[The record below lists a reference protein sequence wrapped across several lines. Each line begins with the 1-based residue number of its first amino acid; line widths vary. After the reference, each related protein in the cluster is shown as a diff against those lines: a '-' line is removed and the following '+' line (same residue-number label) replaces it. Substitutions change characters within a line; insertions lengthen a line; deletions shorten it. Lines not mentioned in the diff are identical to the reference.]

1 MSSSTITAGKFSFSE
16 LGLLYDLEPR
26 CTQSVIL
33 KRLLTPDQIS
43 VKFLRAQLAHY
54 SLKLSGNKDELEAR
68 IKKAITDGNLKSQ
81 PKELKEM
88 EKGLKAAF
96 EARGGGKDKGKVDKK
111 KKAPAAGKGKE
122 TTTMKKE
129 TLAKTTSAPTTTK
142 KEPPAK
148 RGSTATT
155 AKKKDAALHAAIAAA
170 TRRSNPSPNAL
181 KASPKPRI
189 AFADNLL
196 GTYTVTCDTFPT
208 YSSTLNLYRHSIEP
222 KITGS
227 IDLGEGTI
235 HALCTLDWLPMAKQS
250 RVPFSGGGH
259 KGEMEFSVG
268 KGGMRVKGR
277 IEGGPWGE
285 VEWIGVKT
293 GANEVDGR
301 DFMDVAW

>member
-1 MSSSTITAGKFSFSE
+1 MSSSTITAGKFSYSE

-26 CTQSVIL
+26 CTQSAIL
-33 KRLLTPDQIS
+33 KRLLTPDQVS
-43 VKFLRAQLAHY
+43 LKFLKAQLAHY

-68 IKKAITDGNLKSQ
+68 LKKAITDGNLKSQ
-81 PKELKEM
+81 PKELKDM

-96 EARGGGKDKGKVDKK
+96 EARGGGKDKGKVEKK
-111 KKAPAAGKGKE
+111 KKTSAAGKGKE
-122 TTTMKKE
+122 TTT
-129 TLAKTTSAPTTTK
+129 AKTAGAPITAKTG
-142 KEPPAK
+142 PPATIK
-148 RGSTATT
+148 RATT

-170 TRRSNPSPNAL
+170 TRRSHPTPL
-181 KASPKPRI
+181 TPKASPKPRA

-196 GTYTVTCDTFPT
+196 GTYTVSCITFP
-208 YSSTLNLYRHSIEP
+208 SSASTLNLYRHSLEP
-222 KITGS
+222 KLAGS
-227 IDLGEGTI
+227 LNLGEGAI

-268 KGGMRVKGR
+268 KGGVRVKGR

-285 VEWIGVKT
+285 VEWMGVKA
-293 GANEVDGR
+293 GADDVDGG